1 MDFLVLLGCL
11 AIVMIILNKWD
22 NEDNEN
28 GE

>member
-28 GE
+28 DK

>member
-28 GE
+28 EK